1 MLRASYPPSSLHCI
15 RCIGESATVEVA
27 ESDTPMAD
35 AETISKLHIHAI
47 YDNGKSE
54 KDPNYNL
61 FR

>member
-35 AETISKLHIHAI
+35 AETISKIHTFM
-47 YDNGKSE
+47 
-54 KDPNYNL
+54 L
-61 FR
+61 FTIMVNRKRTQTIVFL